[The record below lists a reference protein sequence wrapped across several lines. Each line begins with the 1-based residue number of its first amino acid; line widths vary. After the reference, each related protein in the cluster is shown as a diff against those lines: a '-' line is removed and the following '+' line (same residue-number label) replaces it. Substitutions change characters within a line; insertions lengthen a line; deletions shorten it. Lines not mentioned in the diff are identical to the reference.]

1 MGKDVP
7 DFCCP
12 IGRELMREPV
22 MIGDQ
27 RSYERKTIE
36 EWFSQQ
42 EHEGKPFSS
51 PMTRALVARKLVV
64 NLNLKNA
71 IAAAV
76 EVKLAELSKRKRTRK
91 N

>member
-1 MGKDVP
+1 
-7 DFCCP
+7 
-12 IGRELMREPV
+12 MREPV

-27 RSYERKTIE
+27 RSYERKAIE
-36 EWFSQQ
+36 EWFSTQKRD
-42 EHEGKPFSS
+42 GKPFCS
-51 PMTRALVARKLVV
+51 PMTREAVSGKLEV